1 MARTI
6 PPDRLPAVLAAAA
19 RVFVAHGYRRTQMQ
33 DVADALGV
41 AKGTL
46 YGYAAGKE
54 ALFAAAVRYGDGT
67 EPLPALTDLPLP
79 PPGPGELARLVAA
92 RLAAQVPDMA
102 LTRALAQSDPPPGP
116 PGEAGVELAGI
127 VVDLYRRLAAH
138 RVAIKLVDR
147 CAPELPDLAEV
158 WFGTG
163 RGAQMAGMEAY
174 LRRRQA
180 TGVLVL
186 PGPPPLV
193 ARTVVELCVLW
204 AVHCRF
210 DLAPAGPTDRGDDYS
225 ADPADD
231 EETVAATLA
240 ALLVHGL
247 APAAASDP
255 TNRSD

>member
-1 MARTI
+1 VARSI
-6 PPDRLPAVLAAAA
+6 PADRVPAVLAAAA
-19 RVFVAHGYRRTQMQ
+19 RVFIAHGYARTQVQ
-33 DVADALGV
+33 DIADALGL

-54 ALFAAAVRYGDGT
+54 ALFAAAVRYADGV
-67 EPLPALTDLPLP
+67 EPVPVDLPLP
-79 PPGPGELARLVAA
+79 APGPGELAGVVAA

-102 LTRALAQSDPPPGP
+102 LSRALTGADPAPVEVG
-116 PGEAGVELAGI
+116 AELAGI
-127 VVDLYRRLAAH
+127 VIDLYRRLAAN

-147 CAPELPDLAEV
+147 CAPELPELAEV

-180 TGVLVL
+180 TGALVL

-193 ARTVVELCVLW
+193 ARSIVELCVLW

-210 DLAPAGPTDRGDDYS
+210 DPAPP
-225 ADPADD
+225 DPAFAGVIDAE

-240 ALLVHGL
+240 GLLVHGL
-247 APAAASDP
+247 APATSS
-255 TNRSD
+255 RSV

>member
-1 MARTI
+1 VARTI

-19 RVFVAHGYRRTQMQ
+19 QVFAVHGYRRTQMQ

-46 YGYAAGKE
+46 YGYADGKE
-54 ALFAAAVRYGDGT
+54 ALFAAAVRYGDGV
-67 EPLPALTDLPLP
+67 EPLPPPADLPLP
-79 PPGPGELARLVAA
+79 MPGPGELARLVAA
-92 RLAAQVPDMA
+92 RLAAQIPDMA
-102 LTRALAQSDPPPGP
+102 LTRALSRPDPPPGA
-116 PGEAGVELAGI
+116 PGEAARELAGI
-127 VVDLYRRLAAH
+127 VADLYRRLATH

-147 CAPELPDLAEV
+147 CAPELPELAEV

-174 LRRRQA
+174 LRRGET
-180 TGVLVL
+180 TGALVL

-204 AVHCRF
+204 AVHSRF
-210 DLAPAGPTDRGDDYS
+210 DPAPGHAHPNTDDPTDD
-225 ADPADD
+225 
-231 EETVAATLA
+231 ETVAATLA

-247 APAAASDP
+247 VPATTSEPDRP
-255 TNRSD
+255 S